1 MAGHIQARAAVT
13 GRRGGRHVSRGR
25 RCGWGQRPAPHRP
38 ASAPEPGSTPQHC
51 TPATQRG
58 AQVLCLRADR
68 LSQARPQ
75 ENRARCPRLRAAR
88 NAQGTPRA
96 TCLKGLTQTELSGQL
111 WVLGGTALS
120 RCPPGT
126 GSLSVRGSC
135 GGQQRHSA
143 ASPAK
148 TAEPPGG
155 QAGSWTLSHGRQA
168 PHGEGTTHLTQLLR
182 SSLS

>member
-13 GRRGGRHVSRGR
+13 GRRGGSHVSRGR

-38 ASAPEPGSTPQHC
+38 ASAPAPGSTPQHC
-51 TPATQRG
+51 APATQRG
-58 AQVLCLRADR
+58 AQALCLRADR

-88 NAQGTPRA
+88 NAQGTPSV
-96 TCLKGLTQTELSGQL
+96 TCLKGLTQTELSGPEQVPAGD
-111 WVLGGTALS
+111 WVSLCQRKLGGW
-120 RCPPGT
+120 
-126 GSLSVRGSC
+126 
-135 GGQQRHSA
+135 QRHSA

-155 QAGSWTLSHGRQA
+155 RQVPGPCPMGGRLLTVRA
-168 PHGEGTTHLTQLLR
+168 PPI
-182 SSLS
+182 